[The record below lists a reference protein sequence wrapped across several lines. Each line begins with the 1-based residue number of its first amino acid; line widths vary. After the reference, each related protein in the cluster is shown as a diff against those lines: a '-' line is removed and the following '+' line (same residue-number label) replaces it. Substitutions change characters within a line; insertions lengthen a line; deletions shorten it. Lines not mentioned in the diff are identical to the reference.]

1 LESLRDTV
9 KELIDQGVPTLVLME
24 DLEQIQGLASVADGD
39 NILEVMDL
47 VVGHCRPM
55 VRIGTY
61 AWSHPRNGY
70 RYRFR
75 DHDNL
80 ESTDNKGVR

>member
-1 LESLRDTV
+1 M
-9 KELIDQGVPTLVLME
+9 KELIDQGVPTLLVME
-24 DLEQIQGLASVADGD
+24 DLEQIQGLVSMADGD
-39 NILEVMDL
+39 NTLDVVDL
-47 VVGHCRPM
+47 VVGYCRPM

-70 RYRFR
+70 RYCFR
-75 DHDNL
+75 DNDNL